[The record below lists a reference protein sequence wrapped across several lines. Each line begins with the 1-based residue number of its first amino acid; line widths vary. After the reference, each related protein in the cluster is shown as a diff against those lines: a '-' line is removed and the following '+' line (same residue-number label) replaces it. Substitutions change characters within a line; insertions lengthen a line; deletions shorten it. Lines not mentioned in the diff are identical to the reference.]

1 MIKFNKTHEKA
12 LNNVNNIINSLKND
26 RMYYD
31 ADFECEYTPFEEDIK
46 IYCESYC
53 EFYMENNRTDL
64 FFDSLKRIVNA
75 MFEYSADMYEE
86 DFFRTAEL
94 ITYYFG
100 KIIST
105 DEDIKDI
112 VHDWIL
118 DFCRENKGDMIV
130 EDYFN
135 HFIKGEKIHNSDS
148 YYTNYS
154 DFNRMILVF
163 K

>member
-1 MIKFNKTHEKA
+1 
-12 LNNVNNIINSLKND
+12 
-26 RMYYD
+26 
-31 ADFECEYTPFEEDIK
+31 
-46 IYCESYC
+46 
-53 EFYMENNRTDL
+53 
-64 FFDSLKRIVNA
+64 